1 MLTTDWPEVTIHTTA
16 PDVKQVR
23 NDMPRLSDKIA
34 LVTGATTVQ
43 PGGLNIGGA
52 AATELVAEGARV
64 VLADINIEG
73 ASALADQL
81 NEKYG
86 PNAAIAVHTDLR
98 SEEAIRDLVATTVS
112 TYGGLQVLLNIAG
125 VFPAGDGDVATMPIE
140 VWDDVMAVNVRSA
153 MLTTK
158 HSLPHLRIGGG
169 SIVNTASTH
178 AFAGDT
184 SLTGYGTTKAALLAL
199 TAYTATQY
207 GREGVRCNAICPGTT
222 QTPPAQQLP
231 DAVKDV
237 YRRHTLAPELNDPAD
252 LAKVYLFLASEDS
265 RGINGESIRVD
276 GGLLA
281 HQPFVPDMLSLGA
294 ATATSQ

>member
-1 MLTTDWPEVTIHTTA
+1 
-16 PDVKQVR
+16 
-23 NDMPRLSDKIA
+23 MPKLSDKIA
-34 LVTGATTVQ
+34 LVTGATTLD

-73 ASALADQL
+73 ASALAEQL

-86 PNAAIAVHTDLR
+86 PNIAIAVHTDLR
-98 SEEAIRDLVATTVS
+98 DETAIRRLVATTVS
-112 TYGGLQVLLNIAG
+112 TYGGLNVLLNIAG

-158 HSLPHLRIGGG
+158 HALPHLRNGGG

-184 SLTGYGTTKAALLAL
+184 SLTGYGATKAALLAL

-222 QTPPAQQLP
+222 TTPPAQQLP
-231 DAVKDV
+231 KAITDI
-237 YRRHTLAPELNDPAD
+237 YRRHTLAPDLNAPGD
-252 LAKVYLFLASEDS
+252 LAKVYAFLASDDS

-281 HQPFVPDMLSLGA
+281 HQPFVPDMNSLGA
-294 ATATSQ
+294 STATSQ

>member
-1 MLTTDWPEVTIHTTA
+1 
-16 PDVKQVR
+16 
-23 NDMPRLSDKIA
+23 MPRLSNRVA

-52 AATELVAEGARV
+52 AATEVVAEGARV

-73 ASALADQL
+73 ASALADEL
-81 NEKYG
+81 NQKYG
-86 PNAAIAVHTDLR
+86 PDVAIAVHTDLR
-98 SEEAIRDLVATTVS
+98 DEDAIRELVATTVS
-112 TYGGLQVLLNIAG
+112 TFGKLDVLFNIAG

-158 HSLPHLRIGGG
+158 HALPHLRAGGG

-184 SLTGYGTTKAALLAL
+184 SLTGYGATKAALLAL
-199 TAYTATQY
+199 TKYTATQY

-222 QTPPAQQLP
+222 TTPPAQQLP
-231 DAVKDV
+231 DVIKDV
-237 YRRHTLAPELNDPAD
+237 YRRHTPSPDLNGPAD
-252 LAKVYLFLASEDS
+252 LAKVYAFLASDDS

-281 HQPFVPDMLSLGA
+281 HQPFVPDMNSLNA

>member
-1 MLTTDWPEVTIHTTA
+1 
-16 PDVKQVR
+16 
-23 NDMPRLSDKIA
+23 MPRLSNKVA
-34 LVTGATTVQ
+34 LVTGATTVE

-52 AATELVAEGARV
+52 TATELAAEGAHV

-81 NEKYG
+81 NSKYG
-86 PNAAIAVHTDLR
+86 PDIAIAVQTDLR
-98 SEEAIRDLVATTVS
+98 SEAAIRDLVATTVS
-112 TYGGLQVLLNIAG
+112 TFGGLQLLMNIAG

-158 HSLPHLRIGGG
+158 HALPHLRAGGG

-184 SLTGYGTTKAALLAL
+184 SLTGYGATKAALLAL
-199 TAYTATQY
+199 TTYTATQY
-207 GREGVRCNAICPGTT
+207 GREGVRCNAVCPGTT
-222 QTPPAQQLP
+222 TTPPAQQLP
-231 DAVKDV
+231 AAIKDV
-237 YRRHTLAPELNDPAD
+237 YRRHTMAADLNGPAD
-252 LAKVYLFLASEDS
+252 LAKVYLFLASDDS
-265 RGINGESIRVD
+265 RGINGEFIRVD

-281 HQPFVPDMLSLGA
+281 HQPFVPDMMALGA
-294 ATATSQ
+294 ATASSQ